1 MLGTGNDR
9 HATSDRHR
17 AAPSAVASGACG
29 GRGAVSGGNLEL
41 SWQEGDR
48 STHFM
53 FEHKVFQVKGARFS
67 MTADGTEPAFFVTLG
82 DLRAAIRLPALRN
95 EFGIDPD
102 SSDGKLLAIIERS
115 LRYVKEIR
123 AGDSIP
129 RELLDGSASWSV
141 EERHR
146 SLAKARLSVQL
157 ASWITGEESTI
168 TDAAMLQQLVEDP
181 ETKARMQKA
190 MTEIA
195 EKLGLGADR
204 RQEVVDL
211 IDDLARELAYIE
223 ALRDRYGLVRMI
235 VGKVNLLSRLYR
247 ADRGMVQDL
256 SRIRSL
262 MLRPTEEFE
271 NIFGQ
276 VDAMT
281 CEILTVLRKFDA
293 QVQFIRQM
301 RDDLHTRLMTWD
313 PIIEQW
319 QMLDAVGGA
328 GAELAIKDLYRFVA
342 RHFPQ
347 QQNWRVAR

>member
-1 MLGTGNDR
+1 M
-9 HATSDRHR
+9 
-17 AAPSAVASGACG
+17 SG
-29 GRGAVSGGNLEL
+29 SNLEL
-41 SWQEGDR
+41 SWQEGDS
-48 STHFM
+48 STHFA
-53 FEHKVFQVKGARFS
+53 FEHKVFHVKGARFA
-67 MTADGTEPAFFVTLG
+67 MTGDGTEPAFFVTLG

-95 EFGIDPD
+95 EFGIDAD
-102 SSDGKLLAIIERS
+102 SGDGKLLAIVERS

-129 RELLDGSASWSV
+129 REILDGSASWSV

-146 SLAKARLSVQL
+146 SIAKARLSVQL
-157 ASWITGEESTI
+157 ASWIAGEEASI
-168 TDAAMLQQLVEDP
+168 TDTAMLQQLVEDP
-181 ETKARMQKA
+181 QIKARMQKA

-195 EKLGLGADR
+195 EKLGYGAER
-204 RQEVVDL
+204 RQEVIDL

-223 ALRDRYGLVRMI
+223 ALRDRYGLVKMV

-247 ADRGMVQDL
+247 ADRGMVQEL

-262 MLRPTEEFE
+262 IMRPTEEFE

-281 CEILTVLRKFDA
+281 CEILSVLRKFDA

-301 RDDLHTRLMTWD
+301 RDELHMRLMAWD
-313 PIIEQW
+313 SVIDQW
-319 QMLDAVGGA
+319 QRLDPVR
-328 GAELAIKDLYRFVA
+328 GAEAEVAIKELYRFVA

-347 QQNWRVAR
+347 EQNWRIAR